1 MPRMPRMSRMPALVL
16 AAAAALLVLVLAA
29 CATRESGPA
38 ATPTLYQRLGGQVA
52 ITAVVDD
59 AVDRIAADPRI
70 NGRFGGTGIPH
81 LKARLVELL
90 CLRSGGPCVYT
101 GRDMASAHEGMNIRD
116 DEFDALVEDLAK
128 SFATFKVPAREQ
140 GELLAML
147 ARMKNAIVGH

>member
-1 MPRMPRMSRMPALVL
+1 MPALVL
-16 AAAAALLVLVLAA
+16 AAAAALLALGA
-29 CATRESGPA
+29 CATRETGPA
-38 ATPTLYQRLGGQVA
+38 AEPTLYQRLGGQDA

-101 GRDMASAHEGMNIRD
+101 GRDMAGAHEGMNIRD
-116 DEFDALVEDLAK
+116 DEFDALAQDVAESLAK
-128 SFATFKVPAREQ
+128 FQVPAAEQ
-140 GELLAML
+140 DELMRILGQM
-147 ARMKNAIVGH
+147 RNAVVGH

>member
-1 MPRMPRMSRMPALVL
+1 MPALVL
-16 AAAAALLVLVLAA
+16 AAATALLVFVLAA
-29 CATRESGPA
+29 CATRETGPA
-38 ATPTLYQRLGGQVA
+38 AAPTLYQRLGGQDA

-70 NGRFGGTGIPH
+70 NRRFSGTGIPH

-116 DEFDALVEDLAK
+116 DEFDALAQDVARSLDK
-128 SFATFKVPAREQ
+128 FQVPAPEKD
-140 GELLAML
+140 ELMRILGQM
-147 ARMKNAIVGH
+147 RNAVVGH

>member
-1 MPRMPRMSRMPALVL
+1 MPALVL
-16 AAAAALLVLVLAA
+16 AASAALLVLAA

-38 ATPTLYQRLGGQVA
+38 ATPTLYQRLGGQDA

-59 AVDRIAADPRI
+59 AVDQIAADPRI

-101 GRDMASAHEGMNIRD
+101 GRDMAAAHEGMNIRD
-116 DEFDALVEDLAK
+116 DEFDALAQDVARSLAK
-128 SFATFKVPAREQ
+128 FKVPAREQ
-140 GELLAML
+140 DELMRILGQM
-147 ARMKNAIVGH
+147 RNAVVGH